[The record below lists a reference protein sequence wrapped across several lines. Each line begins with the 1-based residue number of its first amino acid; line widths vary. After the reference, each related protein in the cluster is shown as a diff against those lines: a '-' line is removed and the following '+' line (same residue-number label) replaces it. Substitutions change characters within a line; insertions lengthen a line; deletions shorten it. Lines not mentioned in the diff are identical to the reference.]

1 MGMSTTKEFR
11 VEYKLASGFS
21 GALTV
26 VTREA
31 AEAMMSA
38 LRHLPADN
46 RAISVKGYGWVD
58 SRPEHPDLFPACED
72 GVWTEG

>member
-11 VEYKLASGFS
+11 VEYKVSIGFS
-21 GALTV
+21 GALTF

-31 AEAMMSA
+31 AEAMIFA
-38 LRHLPADN
+38 LRHLPAYN

-58 SRPEHPDLFPACED
+58 SRPEHPDLFPACEG